1 VARRRELRR
10 WALVGCSAA
19 LGANRLAQVALALF
33 AYLESTGVASTQAIG
48 KVGPTLYGGVNLEFY
63 DLFTAAFSVGTI
75 FVKDKASFNQ
85 AVVDTYGN
93 TSNASSSSN
102 ITILALSA
110 GLRTPRPLSRLR
122 CRWQKVARYERL
134 RALRANLGQG
144 RSDHRKLQGLRFA
157 PPVARWWEIRRIG
170 AEDREQERQF
180 LWCGRDTWLSTLLRR
195 RFTLR
200 RGAGGGGVLVLVSN
214 CSRNRPVA
222 GGALGRSVSPRTW
235 LHHPALVQV
244 TVTEEDDQPVA
255 PLLQIRPAFH
265 AQLSSIVINSSAPPR
280 NRG

>member
-110 GLRTPRPLSRLR
+110 GLRTPDLCLDYDADGKKWLATNAYARYGLTWVKGDRIIENCKDCDSRPLSLDGG
-122 CRWQKVARYERL
+122 KFVE
-134 RALRANLGQG
+134 
-144 RSDHRKLQGLRFA
+144 SGLK
-157 PPVARWWEIRRIG
+157 IG
-170 AEDREQERQF
+170 
-180 LWCGRDTWLSTLLRR
+180 SK
-195 RFTLR
+195 
-200 RGAGGGGVLVLVSN
+200 RGNSF
-214 CSRNRPVA
+214 RVA
-222 GGALGRSVSPRTW
+222 GILGYRHYFAGASPSGE
-235 LHHPALVQV
+235 VQV
-244 TVTEEDDQPVA
+244 AVE
-255 PLLQIRPAFH
+255 F
-265 AQLSSIVINSSAPPR
+265 SYW
-280 NRG
+280 